1 MNWDFLYFTS
11 DVRFSRTGLRETLCY
26 KVVRSH
32 TNKPTLFISRLGA
45 AFILLLAHKT
55 KSAGCYLFLSTLF
68 KAGLGSLK
76 RKHDGTNTFSVFF
89 FFIPLLDKAVEVF
102 GPYLLDGV
110 DGLSGDPKI
119 SAKSI

>member
-1 MNWDFLYFTS
+1 M
-11 DVRFSRTGLRETLCY
+11 
-26 KVVRSH
+26 
-32 TNKPTLFISRLGA
+32 
-45 AFILLLAHKT
+45 
-55 KSAGCYLFLSTLF
+55 FLSTLF

-76 RKHDGTNTFSVFF
+76 RKHHVTNTFSVV